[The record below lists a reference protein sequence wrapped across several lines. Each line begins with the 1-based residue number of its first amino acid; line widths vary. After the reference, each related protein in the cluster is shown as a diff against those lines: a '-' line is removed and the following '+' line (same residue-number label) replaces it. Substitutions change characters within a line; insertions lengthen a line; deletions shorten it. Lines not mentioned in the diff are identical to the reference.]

1 MVTTTAAGKPS
12 CPYVLIWLACVG
24 KLFFLET
31 GILFHSQAMVLYLTT
46 ESITNTFLVSNYEV
60 LSETP
65 DPINLTFVCSISE
78 PFYDKGRG
86 SQQSR
91 SEQHETPK
99 TTFISFHDIDVE
111 MSGTIINYA
120 KQHGV
125 KLKEVEQEWYNLKE
139 DQPASGW
146 IPPGMMSIR
155 EWRVAGRR

>member
-12 CPYVLIWLACVG
+12 CPYVLIWLARVG
-24 KLFFLET
+24 KMFFLET

-46 ESITNTFLVSNYEV
+46 ESITKTFLVSNYEV
-60 LSETP
+60 LSKSP
-65 DPINLTFVCSISE
+65 GPVNLTLVCSTSE
-78 PFYDKGRG
+78 PYYDKGRG
-86 SQQSR
+86 SQQST
-91 SEQHETPK
+91 SKQHETPK

-125 KLKEVEQEWYNLKE
+125 ILKEVEQEWYDLKE

-146 IPPGMMSIR
+146 IPPGMMSGR
-155 EWRVAGRR
+155 EWRVPGRH